1 MLSFAHAVRISVNY
15 NEGIVVDVSR
25 VSLVAFGSALHLQ
38 VKKSIG
44 GSAWTSWY
52 VPFEK
57 DRDFGK
63 ITVAD
68 LVHDP
73 AHYDVFYLLFE
84 DEEAADI
91 WKITTLGFPVID
103 YIRHVV
109 TNFATTVQSPRIDVS
124 TEDYFLHQLEF
135 CHVPAFHRLLRTPKT
150 GFDYNGFDYNAGGD
164 YLDLLLLI
172 VEQEQNF
179 DPESSGVY
187 FSRRTLKLRTLK
199 LS

>member
-1 MLSFAHAVRISVNY
+1 MLSFAHAVRISINY
-15 NEGIVVDVSR
+15 SRGIVVDVNR
-25 VSLVAFGSALHLQ
+25 VSLVAFGSELHLQ

-44 GSAWTSWY
+44 SSAWTSWY
-52 VPFEK
+52 IPFEK

-68 LVHDP
+68 LKDDP
-73 AHYDVFYLLFE
+73 AHHDVFYLLFE
-84 DEEAADI
+84 DEEAADS

-109 TNFATTVQSPRIDVS
+109 TNFAATVQSPRKDVS

-135 CHVPAFHRLLRTPKT
+135 NHVPAFHRLLRTPKK
-150 GFDYNGFDYNAGGD
+150 GFDSNGIAEGD
-164 YLDLLLLI
+164 YLDLLLLS
-172 VEQEQNF
+172 VEQEHNF

-187 FSRRTLKLRTLK
+187 FSRRTLKCR
-199 LS
+199 